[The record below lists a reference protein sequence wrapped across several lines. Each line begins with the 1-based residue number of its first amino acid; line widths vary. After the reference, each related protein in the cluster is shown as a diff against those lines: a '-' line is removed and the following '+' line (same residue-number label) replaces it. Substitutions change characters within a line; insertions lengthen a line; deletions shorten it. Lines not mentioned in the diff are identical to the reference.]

1 MLLCDAHDTVRIW
14 QLETAQPLT
23 IRLHH
28 TGRIVCAQFNGPRQ
42 LITVTERGEI
52 RDIDASPSAAEFNKL
67 ETTSM
72 AWCGHFVDATGKLVP
87 LSRSEF
93 IRRYRELDGRPGS
106 RF

>member
-1 MLLCDAHDTVRIW
+1 VSLCDVRDTVSIW

-28 TGRIVCAQFNGPRQ
+28 TGRIVCAQFTGPRQ

-52 RDIDASPSAAEFNKL
+52 RDIDSSPSAAEFQQAGDD
-67 ETTSM
+67 SM

-93 IRRYRELDGRPGS
+93 VRRYRALDS
-106 RF
+106 RIGNRF

>member
-1 MLLCDAHDTVRIW
+1 
-14 QLETAQPLT
+14 
-23 IRLHH
+23 
-28 TGRIVCAQFNGPRQ
+28 

-52 RDIDASPSAAEFNKL
+52 RDIDASPSAVEFSKL

-72 AWCGHFVDATGKLVP
+72 VLCGHFVDAAGKLVP

-93 IRRYRELDGRPGS
+93 VRRYRELDGRSGS